1 MKISIIGIDDNELNS
16 GKDLAEMGNEI
27 IYVCKDDRRID
38 NIRRGYYS
46 DSEKKILKNFR
57 KKDKVNFTADL
68 REALNGSNMC
78 FISENDDCKGQSL
91 FYILANAKEVGAN
104 MTNHTFIVDRS
115 RIAVNRYDEIKSTVQ
130 SELDKRDSNLTFEVI
145 SNPDFLRA

>member
-1 MKISIIGIDDNELNS
+1 
-16 GKDLAEMGNEI
+16 
-27 IYVCKDDRRID
+27 
-38 NIRRGYYS
+38 
-46 DSEKKILKNFR
+46 
-57 KKDKVNFTADL
+57 
-68 REALNGSNMC
+68 MC